1 MKLNNLISIKLLLI
15 IFVLFCLT
23 NKGFANKKN
32 FVIAT
37 VDRVPIT
44 YIDLKE
50 RAKLIYFL
58 KNRKND
64 YKNLKSYY
72 HISLKKLISD
82 KLLISKA
89 TEFNDQIEQLTKKD
103 ANEYI
108 LSRYQNSSEVL
119 EKFLKENSI
128 SKEIYISNIQ
138 IEIIKKFL
146 IGKMFE
152 KEYEDYL
159 KEINKS
165 FNIKKK
171 LDEID
176 LEQIIVNSKV
186 SNLKLIN
193 KIDNQIYNLSDLGYS
208 FKEIANIISKNK
220 DVQISAG
227 RSGWQNISNFNPDA
241 FKKLF
246 KLPEGKIIREKSNKK
261 LNYIRIIGKRSKG
274 KPSKREQVTDLI
286 RINFLNQN
294 KKSLILNSILKV
306 NSNLSCKDI
315 YFKLGKLNKIKTSYN
330 KINLM
335 DLSEKILNIIQN
347 TDVKKFT
354 KPLILNQESIL
365 FYICDK
371 TQLQKKQPDRVLY
384 EKKILEKVNTLTRK
398 IIKML
403 KKDAIIVIKIKINE
417 L

>member
-1 MKLNNLISIKLLLI
+1 
-15 IFVLFCLT
+15 
-23 NKGFANKKN
+23 
-32 FVIAT
+32 
-37 VDRVPIT
+37 
-44 YIDLKE
+44 
-50 RAKLIYFL
+50 
-58 KNRKND
+58 
-64 YKNLKSYY
+64 
-72 HISLKKLISD
+72 
-82 KLLISKA
+82 
-89 TEFNDQIEQLTKKD
+89 
-103 ANEYI
+103 
-108 LSRYQNSSEVL
+108 
-119 EKFLKENSI
+119 
-128 SKEIYISNIQ
+128 
-138 IEIIKKFL
+138 
-146 IGKMFE
+146 
-152 KEYEDYL
+152 
-159 KEINKS
+159 
-165 FNIKKK
+165 
-171 LDEID
+171 
-176 LEQIIVNSKV
+176 
-186 SNLKLIN
+186 
-193 KIDNQIYNLSDLGYS
+193 NQIYNLSDLGYS

-227 RSGWQNISNFNPDA
+227 RSGWQNILNFNPDA

-261 LNYIRIIGKRSKG
+261 LNYIRIIAKRSKG